1 MKFGVCYY
9 PEHWPESRWETDARM
24 MREGGLSIV
33 RIAEF
38 AWSRIEPEE
47 RRFDWAWLDR
57 AIETLADAGLQ
68 IILGTPTAAPP
79 AWLSLNYPDTLPV
92 DEQGRR
98 RNFGG
103 RRHYCPNSQTFRAHT
118 RRIVTAMAER
128 YGQNPH
134 VIGWQIDN
142 EFGGG
147 RTARCYCQ
155 QCLDT
160 FRVWL
165 RHKYGSLYAL
175 NEAWGTVFWSQ
186 EYHDWEQIP
195 FPIGAGSSANP
206 SHALDY
212 FRFASDSFVYYQHF
226 QISILKA
233 IIQQFNKWAYPP
245 NKRPTAP
252 STHQFLTHNFMGL
265 FFRDLDYFDL
275 AAPLDFVSLDNY
287 PTAGIDRV
295 RGELY
300 GEEPSPTHFAYD
312 VGDAALT
319 AMELDLARGWKNK
332 PFWIMEQQ
340 PGHVNWG
347 TANPGVRPG
356 TVRLWTWHALAAGA
370 DTVMF
375 FRWRAARFAQEQY
388 HAGLLKHD
396 GTPDVGFSDLQ
407 QMAGERA
414 LMEKIVA
421 EPIRAQ
427 VAMIFNYDD
436 LWALQLQPHRGGF
449 TYLRLAFTW
458 YRALLALGIG
468 VDFRPLGADLSG
480 YKLVLAPGLFLG
492 SADLADS
499 LCEYASTGG
508 TLVLGV
514 RSGFKTPSNLVTEQP
529 LPGVFRDLAGVGVQ
543 EWHALPNKVGYA
555 LESEIQGLD
564 GEATVWAEALTP
576 LTPGPSPKGGEGGIA
591 PSAIYKIYFHG
602 PAYQVLEKAVVDG
615 EQAMGWFPVELPP
628 NTNPVDV
635 ADVMSPRLIELCFQ
649 TAGVW
654 QIQSKGEMALPL
666 GIESVTRYVK
676 PDGQKLVALVESV
689 NDGEK
694 FNAQVVDEAGTMY
707 VDLKGYRTVMLPGS
721 VKF

>member
-9 PEHWPESRWETDARM
+9 PEHWPEARWATNARM
-24 MREGGLSIV
+24 MREVGLSIV
-33 RIAEF
+33 RLAEF

-47 RRFDWAWLDR
+47 GRFEWAWLDR
-57 AIETLADAGLQ
+57 AIETLAVEGLQ
-68 IILGTPTAAPP
+68 IVLGTPTAAPP
-79 AWLSLNYPDTLPV
+79 AWLSLNYRDTLPV

-103 RRHYCPNSQTFRAHT
+103 RRHYCPNSQTFRTHT

-147 RTARCYCQ
+147 RTARCYCHE
-155 QCLDT
+155 CLEA
-160 FRVWL
+160 FRAWL
-165 RHKYGSLYAL
+165 RHRYGGLKAL

-186 EYHDWEQIP
+186 EYFDWDQVP
-195 FPIGAGSSANP
+195 FPVGAGSSANP

-212 FRFASDSFVYYQHF
+212 FRFASDSFVKYQQF
-226 QISILKA
+226 QITNLKSQ
-233 IIQQFNKWAYPP
+233 ISNQ
-245 NKRPTAP
+245 
-252 STHQFLTHNFMGL
+252 QFLTHNFMGL

-300 GEEPSPTHFAYD
+300 GEEPAPKHYAYD

-347 TANPGVRPG
+347 TVNPGVRLG

-370 DTVMF
+370 ETVVF

-396 GTPDVGFSDLQ
+396 GAPDVGFLDLQ
-407 QMAGERA
+407 QMADERE
-414 LMEKIVA
+414 LMAKVVA

-436 LWALQLQPHRGGF
+436 LWALQLQPHRSGF
-449 TYLRLAFTW
+449 TYLRLVFTW
-458 YRALLALGIG
+458 YRALLALGIQ
-468 VDFRPLGADLSG
+468 VDFRPLGADLAG
-480 YKLVLAPGLFLG
+480 YKLVLAPTLFLG
-492 SADLADS
+492 SADLAGS
-499 LCEYASTGG
+499 LREYVAEGG
-508 TLVLGV
+508 TLMMGV
-514 RSGFKTPSNLVTEQP
+514 RSGFKTPSNLVTDET
-529 LPGVFRDLAGVGVQ
+529 LPGVFRDLAGVAVQ
-543 EWHALPNKVGYA
+543 AWHALPPGVGYG
-555 LESEIQGLD
+555 LESEIPGLE
-564 GEATVWAEALTP
+564 GEATVWAES
-576 LTPGPSPKGGEGGIA
+576 LTPGLSSQSGRGEIRILARYGVGPFAGEAALTIHKGRDGQVVYCGWHPTQRQAEAMIEYLA
-591 PSAIYKIYFHG
+591 PLCG
-602 PAYQVLEKAVVDG
+602 VERVG
-615 EQAMGWFPVELPP
+615 ELPP
-628 NTNPVDV
+628 GVLALRRGRFTVLLNFTEATLEARSGGEVV
-635 ADVMSPRLIELCFQ
+635 AVPGREVCVLEGL
-649 TAGVW
+649 A
-654 QIQSKGEMALPL
+654 
-666 GIESVTRYVK
+666 TR
-676 PDGQKLVALVESV
+676 
-689 NDGEK
+689 
-694 FNAQVVDEAGTMY
+694 
-707 VDLKGYRTVMLPGS
+707 
-721 VKF
+721 